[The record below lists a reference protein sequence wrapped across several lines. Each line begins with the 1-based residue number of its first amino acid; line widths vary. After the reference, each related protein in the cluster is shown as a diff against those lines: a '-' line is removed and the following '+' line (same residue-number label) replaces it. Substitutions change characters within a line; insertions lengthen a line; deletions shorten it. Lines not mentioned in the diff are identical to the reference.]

1 MQHVSGGPEMPVKT
15 ITIDME
21 AYDLLA
27 VEKRGNESFSR
38 VIKRKF
44 RRANTAR
51 VLLERLDAICLSES
65 TLKKLE
71 IIVRERDKFPA
82 ESPKL

>member
-1 MQHVSGGPEMPVKT
+1 MPVKT

-27 VEKRGNESFSR
+27 GEKRGKESFSR

-44 RRANTAR
+44 RSASTAR
-51 VLLERLDAICLSES
+51 VLLERLDEVCLSEGA
-65 TLKKLE
+65 LKSLDK
-71 IIVRERDKFPA
+71 IVRARADSLA
-82 ESPKL
+82 ESPDI

>member
-1 MQHVSGGPEMPVKT
+1 MEVPVKT

-27 VEKRGNESFSR
+27 GEKRRSESFSR

-44 RRANTAR
+44 RKANTAR
-51 VLLERLDAICLSES
+51 VLLERLDEVCLSDS
-65 TLKKLE
+65 TLKSLDK
-71 IIVRERDKFPA
+71 IVRARADSMA
-82 ESPKL
+82 ESAKL

>member
-1 MQHVSGGPEMPVKT
+1 MPVKT

-27 VEKRGNESFSR
+27 GQKRRDESFSR

-44 RRANTAR
+44 RSANTAR
-51 VLLERLDAICLSES
+51 VLLERLDEVCLSDR
-65 TLKKLE
+65 TLKCLDE
-71 IIVRERDKFPA
+71 IVRARVDSMA

>member
-1 MQHVSGGPEMPVKT
+1 MPVKT

-27 VEKRGNESFSR
+27 GEKRRNESFSR

-44 RRANTAR
+44 RSANTAR
-51 VLLERLDAICLSES
+51 VLLERLDEVCLSES
-65 TLKKLE
+65 TLKSLDR
-71 IIVRERDKFPA
+71 IVRARADSLA
-82 ESPKL
+82 ESPRL

>member
-1 MQHVSGGPEMPVKT
+1 MPVKT

-27 VEKRGNESFSR
+27 GEKRGKESFSR

-44 RRANTAR
+44 RSASTAR
-51 VLLERLDAICLSES
+51 VLLERLDEVCLSEGA
-65 TLKKLE
+65 LKSLDK
-71 IIVRERDKFPA
+71 IVRARADSLA
-82 ESPKL
+82 QSPDM

>member
-1 MQHVSGGPEMPVKT
+1 MPVKT

-27 VEKRGNESFSR
+27 GEKRGDESFSR

-44 RRANTAR
+44 RRADTAR
-51 VLLERLDAICLSES
+51 VLLERLDEICLSEG
-65 TLKKLE
+65 TLKNLDK
-71 IIVRERDKFPA
+71 IVKARNKSLA
-82 ESPKL
+82 KSPKL

>member
-1 MQHVSGGPEMPVKT
+1 MAVKT

-27 VEKRGNESFSR
+27 SEKRAHESFSR

-44 RRANTAR
+44 RRASTAKA
-51 VLLERLDAICLSES
+51 LCERLDAVCLSES
-65 TLKKLE
+65 TLKSLDRILKA
-71 IIVRERDKFPA
+71 REKSPA
-82 ESPKL
+82 ESPLL

>member
-1 MQHVSGGPEMPVKT
+1 MPWKDFEMPVKT

-27 VEKRGNESFSR
+27 GQKRRDESFSR

-44 RRANTAR
+44 RSANTAR
-51 VLLERLDAICLSES
+51 VLLERLDEVCLSDR
-65 TLKKLE
+65 TLKCLDE
-71 IIVRERDKFPA
+71 IVRARVDSMA

>member
-1 MQHVSGGPEMPVKT
+1 MPVKT

-27 VEKRGNESFSR
+27 SEKRNDESFSR

-44 RRANTAR
+44 RRASTAK
-51 VLLERLDAICLSES
+51 LLFERLDEVCLSES
-65 TLKKLE
+65 TLEALDKILKD
-71 IIVRERDKFPA
+71 RDKSLA
-82 ESPKL
+82 ESMTI

>member
-1 MQHVSGGPEMPVKT
+1 MFQQDFEMPVKT

-27 VEKRGNESFSR
+27 REKHGDESFSR

-44 RRANTAR
+44 RRASTAR
-51 VLLERLDAICLSES
+51 VLLERLDEVCLSES
-65 TLKKLE
+65 TLKSLDR
-71 IIVRERDKFPA
+71 IVQDRDKSLA
-82 ESPKL
+82 ESPEL

>member
-1 MQHVSGGPEMPVKT
+1 MPVKT

-27 VEKRGNESFSR
+27 GEKRGKESFSR

-44 RRANTAR
+44 RSASTAR
-51 VLLERLDAICLSES
+51 VLLERLDEVCLSEGA
-65 TLKKLE
+65 LKSLDK
-71 IIVRERDKFPA
+71 IVRARADSLA
-82 ESPKL
+82 ESPDM

>member
-1 MQHVSGGPEMPVKT
+1 MPVKT

-27 VEKRGNESFSR
+27 GEKRGDESFSR

-44 RRANTAR
+44 RRADTAR
-51 VLLERLDAICLSES
+51 VLLERLDQMCLSEGTS
-65 TLKKLE
+65 KNLDK
-71 IIVRERDKFPA
+71 IVEARNKSLA
-82 ESPKL
+82 KSPKL

>member
-1 MQHVSGGPEMPVKT
+1 MPVKT

-27 VEKRGNESFSR
+27 GEKRRNESFSR

-44 RRANTAR
+44 RSANTAR
-51 VLLERLDAICLSES
+51 VLLERLDEVCLSES
-65 TLKKLE
+65 TLKSLDK
-71 IIVRERDKFPA
+71 IVRARADSLA

>member
-1 MQHVSGGPEMPVKT
+1 MAVKT

-27 VEKRGNESFSR
+27 AEKRSDESFSR

-44 RRANTAR
+44 RCASTAN
-51 VLLERLDAICLSES
+51 VLFERLDAVCLSDS
-65 TLKKLE
+65 TLKALDE
-71 IIVRERDKFPA
+71 ILKERGKSSA
-82 ESPKL
+82 ESPTL

>member
-1 MQHVSGGPEMPVKT
+1 MPVKT

-27 VEKRGNESFSR
+27 AEKRNDESFSR

-44 RRANTAR
+44 RRTSTAK
-51 VLLERLDAICLSES
+51 VLSERLDEVCLSES
-65 TLKKLE
+65 ALKALDKILKEREKSLAASMTL
-71 IIVRERDKFPA
+71 
-82 ESPKL
+82 

>member
-1 MQHVSGGPEMPVKT
+1 VLWKGCEVPVKT

-27 VEKRGNESFSR
+27 AEKRRDESFSR

-44 RRANTAR
+44 RSANTAR
-51 VLLERLDAICLSES
+51 VLLERLDEICLSDR
-65 TLKKLE
+65 TLKCLNK
-71 IIVRERDKFPA
+71 IVRARGDSMA
-82 ESPKL
+82 QSPNL

>member
-1 MQHVSGGPEMPVKT
+1 MPLKT

-27 VEKRGNESFSR
+27 GEKRRDESFSR

-44 RRANTAR
+44 RSANTAR
-51 VLLERLDAICLSES
+51 VLLERLDEVCLSDR
-65 TLKKLE
+65 TLKCLDK
-71 IIVRERDKFPA
+71 IVRARTDSMA

>member
-1 MQHVSGGPEMPVKT
+1 MPVKT

-27 VEKRGNESFSR
+27 SEKRGTESFSR

-44 RRANTAR
+44 RRASTAK
-51 VLLERLDAICLSES
+51 VLFDRLDEVCLSAG
-65 TLKKLE
+65 TLKNLE
-71 IIVRERDKFPA
+71 KILKARDKSPA
-82 ESPKL
+82 VSPGM